1 LELDIAGFGRF
12 HYLLLLVCGLAN
24 ASDAIEV
31 LCISFQLPSAEC
43 ELMLTNSDKG
53 WLSAVM
59 FIGKDLSDLFK

>member
-1 LELDIAGFGRF
+1 MI
-12 HYLLLLVCGLAN
+12 CGLAN

-43 ELMLTNSDKG
+43 ELRLTSADKG

-59 FIGKDLSDLFK
+59 FIGRKSERKIPSYFKNKRIYL